1 VRWLLRL
8 IVSFMLVVPVAA
20 KAHPAATKIKSC
32 AVPPGIAATR
42 PGAKGS
48 PIHVLVGLY
57 VLDIKHIKDVE
68 HSFSADF
75 ILTVRWKDSRLIDK
89 SRGLSLAGCLVGLD
103 DVWDPQALLLNRGTI
118 SVAREPLVQID
129 SKGTVSFSYRVSG
142 DFTSRFDLREFPVD
156 SHTLPITII
165 STRYGPDEVEFVV
178 AKNITGRADLL
189 SIAGWSIGPWATRVG
204 YFYFAPQNRL
214 LSQFEYEVTATRHAG
229 FYVRKVIFPLILV
242 IIMSWAV
249 FWLDPVHLATQVGLS
264 ATVMVI
270 LVIFELNLGTLLPRV
285 SYSTRV
291 DTFLLGSRLLVFLAL
306 VEAVTTGILAAGGKE
321 ALARRLDRWARWVF
335 PASLVVVLV
344 LAFWL

>member
-1 VRWLLRL
+1 
-8 IVSFMLVVPVAA
+8 M
-20 KAHPAATKIKSC
+20 
-32 AVPPGIAATR
+32 
-42 PGAKGS
+42 
-48 PIHVLVGLY
+48 
-57 VLDIKHIKDVE
+57 
-68 HSFSADF
+68 
-75 ILTVRWKDSRLIDK
+75 
-89 SRGLSLAGCLVGLD
+89 
-103 DVWDPQALLLNRGTI
+103 
-118 SVAREPLVQID
+118 
-129 SKGTVSFSYRVSG
+129 
-142 DFTSRFDLREFPVD
+142 
-156 SHTLPITII
+156 
-165 STRYGPDEVEFVV
+165 
-178 AKNITGRADLL
+178 
-189 SIAGWSIGPWATRVG
+189 G

-335 PASLVVVLV
+335 PASFVVVLV